1 MLSAE
6 LKVIGGRQNG
16 KLITLPKRFL
26 IGRESDCHLRPNSD
40 LVSRH
45 HCAFTLDEY
54 TLRLRDLGST
64 NGTLVN
70 DERITGEVVLKAGDN
85 VKVGKLEFEVQI
97 REVEEA
103 APTAEQFQP
112 EDDSRIMTP
121 DDVETSS
128 GDTMVD
134 VELPVPNTSEFEGEQ
149 NAAAPAPP
157 PPQMPQQQQPYPA
170 MPGYYPAMPPGYYP
184 PQGMPYPPPPG
195 YPAYYPQP
203 QMPDSQPAAPAQE
216 APAEEELPTV
226 RLPDPSET
234 GLKDEP
240 AASGDGAS
248 QQPKEKPPNPAAE
261 LLNKMRERR

>member
-1 MLSAE
+1 MLAAE

-26 IGRESDCHLRPNSD
+26 IGRETDCHLRPNSD

-70 DERITGEVVLKAGDN
+70 DERIAGEVVLKAGDN
-85 VKVGKLEFEVQI
+85 VKVGKLEFEVQL
-97 REVEEA
+97 REVEET
-103 APTAEQFQP
+103 APAAEQFQP
-112 EDDSRIMTP
+112 DDDSRILNP
-121 DDVETSS
+121 DDIEQST
-128 GDTMVD
+128 GETMVD
-134 VELPVPNTSEFEGEQ
+134 VSLPVPNTSEFEGQ
-149 NAAAPAPP
+149 QTAPAPP
-157 PPQMPQQQQPYPA
+157 PSQMPQQQQPYPA

-203 QMPDSQPAAPAQE
+203 QTPESPPTEQASAP
-216 APAEEELPTV
+216 EEIPTV
-226 RLPDPSET
+226 RLPDPAET
-234 GLKDEP
+234 GLKEVP
-240 AASGDGAS
+240 SGDGAS
-248 QQPKEKPPNPAAE
+248 QKPKEKPANPAAE